1 MSIKEK
7 LRLNF
12 KEEKAKL
19 SKMSWKDKIWYI
31 WEYYKLHML
40 GVILLCVV
48 IYTVGVSIHNRNITS
63 VLYGALINDY
73 LTEDNLETFTD
84 EFKEAVA
91 FNPKKESVNL
101 DTTIRI
107 DLEQQ
112 TEFTMSS
119 LTKVTVLVAS
129 QSLDFIISDTP
140 IFENYAALD
149 TYQDLEVLLP
159 DDMKEALRGRFLY
172 ATDSTGAKK
181 AYGLDLS
188 GTRYDTVAGS
198 FLTPPVFSVVS
209 NTKNTENA
217 LLFLRI
223 LCDLN

>member
-7 LRLNF
+7 LRLNL

-19 SKMSWKDKIWYI
+19 SKMSFKDKIWYI

-40 GVILLCVV
+40 GVLLLCVV
-48 IYTVGVSIHNRNITS
+48 IYTVGVSIHNRNITN

-73 LTEDNLETFTD
+73 LTTDGLETLTD
-84 EFKEAVA
+84 EFKEAVD
-91 FNPKKESVNL
+91 FNPKKESVNM
-101 DTTIRI
+101 DTSLYI

-129 QSLDFIISDTP
+129 QSMDFIISDTP

-149 TYQDLEVLLP
+149 TYQDLEILLP
-159 DDMKEALRGRFLY
+159 ADMKEALSGRFLY
-172 ATDSTGAKK
+172 APDSTGAKK

-188 GTRYDTVAGS
+188 GTRYDTMAGS
-198 FLTPPVFSVVS
+198 ALEPPVFSIVS
-209 NTKNTENA
+209 NTQNA
-217 LLFLRI
+217 DNAILFLRI
-223 LCDLN
+223 LCDLD